1 MSSESSASSARPPA
15 IVWLRNDLRLHDH
28 EPLQAAL
35 ANHSHVLLLYCVD
48 PRQFS
53 TLAIGVPK
61 TGPFRAR
68 FLIESLEALRT
79 SVRSAGGELAVR
91 TGEPETVVAD
101 IAREINA
108 THVYFHH
115 EPAPEERR
123 VENALIKQLQAA
135 GVKTRFFFGHTM
147 VHHDDLPYPVAAL
160 PDTFSKYRNA
170 VERRVTVREPL
181 PAPSSFRSPN
191 TAAGDMPTLAS
202 LGLTEP
208 ARDARTLLHFRGGE
222 QEGLARLH
230 DWMWDADQLKTY
242 KTTRNGL
249 LATNDSSKFSPWLAL
264 GCLSPRTVYAEVQRY
279 ERTRVRNEDT
289 GWLVF
294 ELHWRDYF
302 RWVAAKWGAR
312 LYAAGGLQGLRYPW
326 RDLRDHDAHMDFNRW
341 AEGTTGFPLVD
352 AAMRELA
359 ATGYTSNRA
368 RQNVASFLTRVL
380 GVDWR
385 SGAQWFESLLVDY
398 DVGSNWGN
406 WAYVAGVGNDARGF
420 RFFNVH
426 KQAGNY
432 DADGAFARH
441 WLPELAHIPG
451 GRIYRPD
458 QLSTDEQ
465 QRYGVA
471 LGDNYPEP
479 MVNLFAAAD
488 ASSVRYDRAVAAT
501 PQS

>member
-1 MSSESSASSARPPA
+1 MPSDPNTAHATPPG

-35 ANHSHVLLLYCVD
+35 ANHARVLLLYCVD

-53 TLAIGVPK
+53 TLSIGVPK
-61 TGPFRAR
+61 TGSFRAR
-68 FLIESLEALRT
+68 FLIESLDALRT
-79 SVRSAGGELAVR
+79 AARAIGGELAVR
-91 TGEPETVVAD
+91 VGEPEAVVSE
-101 IAREINA
+101 IARELNA
-108 THVYFHH
+108 SHVYFHH
-115 EPAPEERR
+115 EPVPEEQR
-123 VENALIKQLQAA
+123 VEHAVLNAL
-135 GVKTRFFFGHTM
+135 KTTSIRARAFFGHTM
-147 VHHDDLPYPVAAL
+147 VHHDDLPYAVAAL

-181 PAPSSFRSPN
+181 PAPAKLSAPSIAP
-191 TAAGDMPTLAS
+191 GDMPSLAS

-208 ARDARTLLHFRGGE
+208 ATDARTLLRFRGGE
-222 QEGLARLH
+222 LEGLARLH
-230 DWMWDADQLKTY
+230 VWMWEADQLKTY

-264 GCLSPRTVYAEVQRY
+264 GCLSPRTVFAEVRRY
-279 ERTRVRNEDT
+279 ERERVRNADT
-289 GWLVF
+289 DWLVF

-302 RWVAAKWGAR
+302 RWVAVKWGAR
-312 LYAAGGLQGLRYPW
+312 LYSAGGLQGLRYPW
-326 RDLRDHDAHMDFNRW
+326 RDLRDHDARMDFNRW
-341 AEGTTGFPLVD
+341 VEGTTGFPLVD

-380 GVDWR
+380 GIDWR
-385 SGAQWFESLLVDY
+385 CGAQWFESLLVDY

-426 KQAGNY
+426 KQAANY

-441 WLPELAHIPG
+441 WLPELARIPG

-458 QLSTDEQ
+458 QLNQDEQ
-465 QRYGVA
+465 RRYDVTV
-471 LGDNYPEP
+471 GDEYPAP
-479 MVNLFAAAD
+479 MVDLFAAAD
-488 ASSVRYDRAVAAT
+488 ASAERYDRAVAAT
-501 PQS
+501 PRS